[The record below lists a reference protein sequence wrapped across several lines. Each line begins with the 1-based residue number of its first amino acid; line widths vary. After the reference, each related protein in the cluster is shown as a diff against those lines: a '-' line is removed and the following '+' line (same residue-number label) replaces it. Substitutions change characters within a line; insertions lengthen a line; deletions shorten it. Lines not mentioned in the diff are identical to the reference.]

1 MTQVVTVHTD
11 FTDLNQMAQGLV
23 GRVNET
29 HVILPGPDVVDVG
42 DWVQF
47 AVTLYDGTPG
57 FAGVGRCVTVVDNG
71 EDRLSH
77 QRFDV
82 VIDSLQFDSRG
93 QQIFEHIL
101 MLNGPEEGAATDDAG
116 YAEPDAGYAEPDAG
130 HEAASF
136 EDVSDDFRSQPAIEA
151 YSGHAEDEATVIGDR
166 ADVEAALSRSA
177 MMDDDDDL
185 AVVTMPPPAN
195 APSPAATLREAPVV
209 VEHAPAPAAPAPAA
223 PAVNGHATRSAPQSV
238 NGMSFRY
245 ASGLPFP
252 NVPPRP
258 DIDPARRVSKAPRPS
273 KA

>member
-1 MTQVVTVHTD
+1 M
-11 FTDLNQMAQGLV
+11 
-23 GRVNET
+23 
-29 HVILPGPDVVDVG
+29 G
-42 DWVQF
+42 DWVHF

-101 MLNGPEEGAATDDAG
+101 TLNGPGEGEATDDAG
-116 YAEPDAGYAEPDAG
+116 YAEPDGSTG
-130 HEAASF
+130 SF
-136 EDVSDDFRSQPAIEA
+136 VDVSEDFRSQPALGLRKPA
-151 YSGHAEDEATVIGDR
+151 GGRSYRDRDR

-177 MMDDDDDL
+177 MMEDDDDL

-195 APSPAATLREAPVV
+195 APNPESMRREAPVIIRPEARLPRWSRTV
-209 VEHAPAPAAPAPAA
+209 TPRMLPRPEIAR
-223 PAVNGHATRSAPQSV
+223 TRHVFPLS
-238 NGMSFRY
+238 G
-245 ASGLPFP
+245 GLPFP

-258 DIDPARRVSKAPRPS
+258 RSTQPRRVAKRQGPPEELSPCELQQQRPR
-273 KA
+273 A

>member
-101 MLNGPEEGAATDDAG
+101 MLNGPGEAEATDDAG
-116 YAEPDAGYAEPDAG
+116 YAEPDGTG
-130 HEAASF
+130 SF
-136 EDVSDDFRSQPAIEA
+136 VDVSEDFRSQPALAA
-151 YSGHAEDEATVIGDR
+151 YGGQGEEEATVIGDR

-177 MMDDDDDL
+177 MMDDDDEV

-195 APSPAATLREAPVV
+195 APNPESLRREAPVIV
-209 VEHAPAPAAPAPAA
+209 AAPAAAP
-223 PAVNGHATRSAPQSV
+223 VNGHASYVAAPPQSV

-245 ASGLPFP
+245 SGGLPFP

-258 DIDPARRVSKAPRPS
+258 QLDPARRVSKAPRPS